1 MLKLNEIMIVDD
13 DDISNFITQKCLEK
27 SGTVDKIT
35 VYQESP
41 LAINELI
48 QKKRNNVQ
56 LPECILL
63 DINMPYIDGF
73 DFLDLCRTSDILEE
87 INVIMYTSSLRLEDK
102 KKALT
107 YSSVKG
113 YLEKPLQIADL
124 KAIVEQL

>member
-1 MLKLNEIMIVDD
+1 MKLNEIMIIDD

-27 SGTVDKIT
+27 SGTVDKVS

-41 LAINELI
+41 IAINELI
-48 QKKRNNVQ
+48 LKKKNNIQ

-73 DFLDLCRTSDILEE
+73 DFLDLCQSSDLLETL
-87 INVIMYTSSLRLEDK
+87 NVIMYTSSLRLEDR

-107 YSSVKG
+107 YSSVIG
-113 YLEKPLQIADL
+113 YLEKPLQIAEL
-124 KAIVEQL
+124 KAIVDQL

>member
-1 MLKLNEIMIVDD
+1 MYKLNEIMIIDD

-27 SGTVDKIT
+27 SGTVGKIT

-41 LAINELI
+41 AAINELI
-48 QKKRNNVQ
+48 QKKKTNCN

-73 DFLDLCRTSDILEE
+73 DFLDLCLSSNLSEE
-87 INVIMYTSSLRLEDK
+87 LNIIMYTSSLRLEDR

-107 YSSVKG
+107 YSAVKG
-113 YLEKPLQIADL
+113 YLEKPLQMSEL
-124 KAIVEQL
+124 NAIFSQQ